1 MMNQKPKA
9 VLAALAANLI
19 IAAAKFS
26 GALFT
31 GSAGMLSEGIHSVV
45 DSGNALLLLFGLHR
59 SRKPADENHPFGYG
73 KELYFWTLVV
83 AMVVFAGGGLISLHE
98 GLVRLRELRPLEHL
112 KLNYAILAIS
122 ALCEGYSLRIAYREF
137 RARPGQDESILP
149 AIHESKDPSTFAV
162 LFEDSAALV
171 GLSIAFLGMLLSQ
184 FLGTSK
190 YDAWGSI
197 GVSLVLGTTALL
209 LGNEARGL
217 LVGEGVRKSTV
228 EKIRQ
233 LVKAD
238 PAVEE
243 AGRPLTMYM
252 GPETVFLALDI
263 LFRRT
268 LTAEDVTRAVDRIE
282 SAIRGA
288 FPRIRHIY
296 LEAESLGTPARGGTK
311 SLARSPAK

>member
-1 MMNQKPKA
+1 MIFRNARLIFPDGVREGLEVEVRNGK
-9 VLAALAANLI
+9 I
-19 IAAAKFS
+19 IA
-26 GALFT
+26 
-31 GSAGMLSEGIHSVV
+31 
-45 DSGNALLLLFGLHR
+45 
-59 SRKPADENHPFGYG
+59 
-73 KELYFWTLVV
+73 
-83 AMVVFAGGGLISLHE
+83 
-98 GLVRLRELRPLEHL
+98 
-112 KLNYAILAIS
+112 
-122 ALCEGYSLRIAYREF
+122 
-137 RARPGQDESILP
+137 
-149 AIHESKDPSTFAV
+149 
-162 LFEDSAALV
+162 V
-171 GLSIAFLGMLLSQ
+171 GLSSRGSAASSVDLDANYLAPGFIDLHVHGALGHDTMDASPEAFETICKYH
-184 FLGTSK
+184 TS
-190 YDAWGSI
+190 G
-197 GVSLVLGTTALL
+197 GTTALL

-268 LTAEDVTRAVDRIE
+268 LTAEDVTSAVDRIE
-282 SAIRGA
+282 SAIRRA

-311 SLARSPAK
+311 SFARSPAK